1 MRRFEYKTLTIES
14 PHGLIG
20 AKFTP
25 EYRAEIEKTL
35 NQLGAEGWE
44 LVAVWNPGYNS
55 DVFCGMHYFRRE
67 I

>member
-1 MRRFEYKTLTIES
+1 MKRFEYKTLTIES
-14 PHGLIG
+14 PTIVVG

-44 LVAVWNPGYNS
+44 LVAVWDPGYPG
-55 DVFCGMHYFRRE
+55 DVRSGMHYFRRE